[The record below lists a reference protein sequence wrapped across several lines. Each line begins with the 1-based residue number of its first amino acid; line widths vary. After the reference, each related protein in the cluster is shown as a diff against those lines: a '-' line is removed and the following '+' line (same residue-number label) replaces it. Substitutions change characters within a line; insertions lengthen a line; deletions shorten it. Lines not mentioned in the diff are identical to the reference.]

1 MPFNLL
7 RYILLVVSLAGA
19 SLGIARHVTAE
30 APVTVFAAAS
40 LKSALDEIAEDYPSP
55 LQISYGGSSTLA
67 RQIQYGA
74 PAEVFISANV
84 DWMDV
89 LERDGL
95 IETESRKALL
105 TNRLVLIGG
114 PDTNSTLKI
123 AHGFDL
129 AGALNGDYLAMALI
143 DAVPAGIYGRAA
155 LRSLGVW
162 DSVAPYVAQADN
174 VRAALMLVAIGEAPY
189 GIVYA
194 TDAAAARVKIIDT
207 FPADSHPP
215 ILYPV
220 ARISGAGKQA
230 KALVDYLSTPAA
242 REIFVKH
249 GFGIPAD
256 GT

>member
-1 MPFNLL
+1 MPCL
-7 RYILLVVSLAGA
+7 
-19 SLGIARHVTAE
+19 
-30 APVTVFAAAS
+30 P
-40 LKSALDEIAEDYPSP
+40 
-55 LQISYGGSSTLA
+55 
-67 RQIQYGA
+67 
-74 PAEVFISANV
+74 
-84 DWMDV
+84 
-89 LERDGL
+89 
-95 IETESRKALL
+95 
-105 TNRLVLIGG
+105 
-114 PDTNSTLKI
+114 
-123 AHGFDL
+123 
-129 AGALNGDYLAMALI
+129 
-143 DAVPAGIYGRAA
+143 GIYGRAA

-256 GT
+256 DT